1 MNRMITLMALAVMIM
16 PCKAQRV
23 MTLSQCIDYAIS
35 HNISIKRYSNTV
47 EQQKVQLSTSRN
59 SRLPDLN
66 AGASQNFN
74 FGRGLN
80 SDNAYVNR
88 NTQSTGLNLQTSVPL
103 LTGGRIPNE
112 IAMNRLNLQA
122 ATADLEHA
130 QQSIALQVAAA
141 YLQAVYAAEVVKVQE
156 TQVAFAKVQ
165 EDRLTKLFQA
175 GKSAESEVVEA
186 QSQVAQDE
194 MQRTQAICDQ
204 KLAMLDLS
212 QLLELPSPD
221 SIAIVSPE
229 GDASAVLPPLPDQIF
244 AAAEGIKPEIQAE
257 KLRLQ
262 AAEKNIRVA
271 KAALYPTLSLGAGL
285 SSEYYKTSGFETQSF
300 SKQMSDNFSK
310 SIGLSLNIPIFNR
323 LATRNAIRQAKLQ
336 QSAQALQLDET
347 KKTLYKEI
355 QQAYYNAV
363 NAQSKYQSS
372 LVAQKAAEVNLNMM
386 TGKYENGRANAT
398 EFEEAKTKRTKA
410 ANTCLQAKYEYI
422 LRMKIINFY
431 QGQSIN

>member
-59 SRLPDLN
+59 SRLPDLT

-112 IAMNRLNLQA
+112 IAMNKLNLQA

-363 NAQSKYQSS
+363 NAQSKYQSA